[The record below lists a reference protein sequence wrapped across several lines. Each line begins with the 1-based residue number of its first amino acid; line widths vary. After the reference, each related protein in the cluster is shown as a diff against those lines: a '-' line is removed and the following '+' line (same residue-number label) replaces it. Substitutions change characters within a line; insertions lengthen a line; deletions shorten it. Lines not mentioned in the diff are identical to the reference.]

1 MGLGDIRVFEVTV
14 CVTGAVIGCVPLRGD
29 PPNMRVDVGR
39 QRVGAPLPANAEE
52 HGRGRSPF
60 GEREDNRHGIADN
73 EVPAR
78 EVGAGSTD
86 ALEGKDGGACLQYA
100 LRLGGYPRLG

>member
-52 HGRGRSPF
+52 HGRGRSPL
-60 GEREDNRHGIADN
+60 GERENDRHGIADN
-73 EVPAR
+73 EVPTR
-78 EVGAGSTD
+78 KVGARSAD
-86 ALEGKDGGACLQYA
+86 VLEG
-100 LRLGGYPRLG
+100 